1 MGIRQAEIL
10 AERGR
15 LKYYKMKKCL
25 SVLPE
30 MAFVLY

>member
-15 LKYYKMKKCL
+15 LKYKMKKCIA
-25 SVLPE
+25 VLPE